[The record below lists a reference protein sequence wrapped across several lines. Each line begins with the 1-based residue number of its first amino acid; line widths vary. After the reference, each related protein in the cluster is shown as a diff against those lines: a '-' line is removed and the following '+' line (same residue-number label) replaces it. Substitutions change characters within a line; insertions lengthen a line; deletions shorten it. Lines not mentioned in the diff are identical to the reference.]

1 MKIKKTNTIEDN
13 EEYEYKVAQFGYL
26 TLYTD
31 RIVDLINQNIIDY
44 SSKSL
49 NIIII

>member
-1 MKIKKTNTIEDN
+1 MEIKKTNTIEDN

-44 SSKSL
+44 SSKS
-49 NIIII
+49 